1 MALDTYDAL
10 KAAIADHLDRDDLT
24 SAIPD
29 FIRLAESR
37 HRRDFRIREMIT
49 REPLPVNAR
58 QIALP
63 TGCLQPIGLRLMTNP
78 VTVLRP
84 VSYDRMAAL
93 YEQTS
98 GKPKHY
104 TISNDIEFDHV
115 PDQTYSAEIL
125 FYKQET
131 ALSDTNA
138 TNYILDKVPDAYL
151 YGALA
156 ASAPFLMDDTRIV
169 TFNAFYQDALQ
180 QANRVSKTRV
190 PGPMVSKPV
199 GSTP

>member
-1 MALDTYDAL
+1 MALDTYDSL
-10 KAAIADHLDRDDLT
+10 KTAIADHLDRDDLT
-24 SAIPD
+24 SHIPD

-37 HRRDFRIREMIT
+37 HRRDLRIREMIT
-49 REPLPVNAR
+49 RETLTVNAR
-58 QIALP
+58 QISLP
-63 TGCLQPIGLRLMTNP
+63 TGCLQPIALRLMTNP

-115 PDQTYSAEIL
+115 PDSTYTAEIV
-125 FYKQET
+125 FYKQED
-131 ALSDTNA
+131 ALSDSNA
-138 TNYILDKVPDAYL
+138 SNNILEQVPDAYL

-156 ASAPFLMDDTRIV
+156 ASAPFLMDDNRV
-169 TFNAFYQDALQ
+169 VLFNAFYQDALQ

-190 PGPMVSKPV
+190 PGSLVSKPV